1 VRHLVPG
8 HLWVATKSPKTVKVL
23 GSDVPGGVREPRP
36 LREGV
41 NTTRSW
47 HLPGRRPSSKPGGTT
62 AVPPLLQGEPIREW
76 AFSEL
81 RGDSLEE
88 VGLADGI
95 QVGGLLHELHDFG
108 STFRDSDVFFPDGT
122 SLPSDGIATG
132 QITSTA
138 DGGTYWVGA
147 EAPAGS
153 ANVAGDPIGG
163 RSQLRQTQSFHKRAP
178 DASLSFTVSA
188 AFIETTDLN
197 AVLGRRCPP
206 VHADGLLC
214 DLVKGELL
222 LDVQA
227 FTVPAAPDI
236 IPFHRFFQVA
246 GGATVSG
253 FAENWNSD
261 AWTSGH
267 SRLPLWDVEDFDFV
281 IDDLDGAAEGLV
293 LMILRQ
299 PRTFDVDL
307 SSVEVDKPFT
317 LQAFAMAT
325 AYNRIAGPPSEF
337 GSSATA
343 FLRDQQGIGGT
354 AITFSGLEP
363 TDVPGLD
370 PPAQTPVEPAPCP
383 PGSTGDAGTLQFSA
397 DRYSIGESNPTP
409 PIRVTRTGGTTGAV
423 TATIITSDGSAVAGT
438 DYTPVHASVFFADGD
453 DTPRAVEVPV
463 LADQLGGEGDRT
475 LMITLSEPGG
485 CATLGSPATAEL
497 TIRDDNSGPPP
508 VQPFGLDPR
517 FGTGGKA
524 TTTGFGG
531 DRSSMALQPDGK
543 VVMVGGT
550 ATAFVLARFDV
561 DGTLDDSFGTG
572 GTVTT
577 NIGGQ
582 FSQSEALGV
591 AIQPDP
597 DGRIVV
603 AGYTNRDDVTVAC
616 YQPDGQLDET
626 FGTGGIVTG
635 IATGIAND
643 VTIQPDGRIVIAGRA
658 ALDPPRGDDFE
669 DLFVA
674 RLLADGGP
682 DLSFGLGGQVVTDVG
697 GLTNEAQNVVVQ
709 PADEMIVISG
719 SSPNP
724 GSSGVG
730 IDHHTDLARYRPDGQ
745 PDPTFGTGGTLTL
758 DTFVGADLAVQPDG
772 RLLLV
777 GTADTTPPTA
787 PPGSVTEL
795 SVLRLEPDGTPD
807 GTFGDNG
814 TTNVSVT
821 GRSSATGDP
830 GRDTGSALA
839 LQPDGRIVIAGA
851 ATAGPNSDFAIARL
865 LADGTL
871 DTEFTDTGVMTID
884 FFGSTDL
891 AETVAVTDDGN
902 LVVAGLARDN
912 VDGYGVA
919 RLSPQDT
926 GPTGS

>member
-1 VRHLVPG
+1 LP
-8 HLWVATKSPKTVKVL
+8 
-23 GSDVPGGVREPRP
+23 PR
-36 LREGV
+36 R
-41 NTTRSW
+41 RS
-47 HLPGRRPSSKPGGTT
+47 SEPGGTT
-62 AVPPLLQGEPIREW
+62 EPPLLQGEPIREW

-81 RGDSLEE
+81 RGDSLVE
-88 VGLADGI
+88 VGLDDGI

-108 STFRDSDVFFPDGT
+108 PTFRDSDVFSPDGT
-122 SLPSDGIATG
+122 SLPPDGIATG

-138 DGGTYWVGA
+138 DGVTYWVGA
-147 EAPAGS
+147 EAPAGI
-153 ANVAGDPIGG
+153 AALPEAPIGG
-163 RSQLRQTQSFHKRAP
+163 RSRLRQTQSFHKRAP

-197 AVLGRRCPP
+197 GFPGRRCPP

-214 DLVKGELL
+214 DLVKGELF

-236 IPFHRFFQVA
+236 IPFDTFFHVA
-246 GGATVSG
+246 GGATVNG
-253 FAENWNSD
+253 FAPNWNSD
-261 AWTSGH
+261 AWTTRYSQ
-267 SRLPLWDVEDFDFV
+267 LPLWDVEDFDFV
-281 IDDLDGAAEGLV
+281 VDDLDGATEGLV

-299 PRTFDVDL
+299 PRTFTVDL

-317 LQAFAMAT
+317 LQAFVMAT

-343 FLRDQQGIGGT
+343 FLRDPQGIAGT

-363 TDVPGLD
+363 TDVPGLE
-370 PPAQTPVEPAPCP
+370 PPAETPVEPAPCP
-383 PGSTGDAGTLQFSA
+383 PDSTGSAGTLQFSA
-397 DRYSIGESNPTP
+397 GSYTIGESNPTP
-409 PIRVTRTGGTTGAV
+409 PVRVTRTGGITGPV
-423 TATIITSDGSAVAGT
+423 TATVTTSDGSAVAGT
-438 DYTPVHASVFFADGD
+438 DYTPVHASVLFADGD

-463 LADQLGGEGDRT
+463 LPNQLGGEGDRT
-475 LMITLSEPGG
+475 VMITLSEPGG

-497 TIRDDNSGPPP
+497 TIRDDDPAPPR
-508 VQPFGLDPR
+508 VQPYGLDPT

-524 TTTGFGG
+524 TTTAFGG
-531 DRSSMALQPDGK
+531 DRSAMALQPDGK

-550 ATAFVLARFDV
+550 FTAFVLARFDV
-561 DGTLDDSFGTG
+561 DGTLDDSFGTD

-577 NIGGQ
+577 PIGGE

-616 YQPDGQLDET
+616 YQPDGRLDET

-658 ALDPPRGDDFE
+658 TLDPPRGDDFD

-674 RLLADGGP
+674 RLLADGQP

-697 GLTNEAQNVVVQ
+697 GLSNEAQNVVVQ
-709 PADEMIVISG
+709 PADAMIVISG
-719 SSPNP
+719 SSRNP
-724 GSSGVG
+724 GSNGVG

-758 DTFVGADLAVQPDG
+758 DAFVGADLAVQPDG

-777 GTADTTPPTA
+777 GTADTTPPTV

-795 SVLRLEPDGTPD
+795 SVMRLEPDGTPD
-807 GTFGDNG
+807 ETFGDNG
-814 TTNVSVT
+814 TVNVSVT

-830 GRDTGSALA
+830 GRDTGAALA

-851 ATAGPNSDFAIARL
+851 TAGPNSNFAIARL

-871 DTEFTDTGVMTID
+871 DPEFTDTGVMTID

-891 AETVAVTDDGN
+891 AESVAVTDDGSI
-902 LVVAGLARDN
+902 VVAGQARDN